1 MPGWSGEESAVNTK
15 AVRIPRHVAI
25 IMDGNGRWAE
35 RRGHPRVFGHIR
47 GASRLKPIVMEA
59 DRLGIESLTL
69 YAFSTENWGRPDGEL
84 GVLWKL
90 LKKFLKR
97 EQDELNRENVRLR
110 VFGEVDRL
118 GADVRDVLDPA
129 IAKLSANTGLKLNFA
144 LSYGGRRELA
154 RAASL
159 FAEDC
164 LKGIRKP
171 EELREDEL
179 LLEKYLWTHELEDLA
194 KVDLVIRTSGEQR
207 ISNFL
212 LWQAAYAE
220 YFFTERCWPD
230 FGVAHF
236 QEAIAA
242 FGSRERRFGKVS
254 AQLEADAIQVA
265 HAGNLGLTRISGTNE
280 TVQREVV

>member
-1 MPGWSGEESAVNTK
+1 MKTMGS
-15 AVRIPRHVAI
+15 RIPKHVAI

-59 DRLGIESLTL
+59 DRLGVEALTL
-69 YAFSTENWGRPDGEL
+69 YAFSTENWGRPDAEL

-97 EQDELNRENVRLR
+97 EQDELERENVRLR

-118 GADVRDVLDPA
+118 GPDVREVLDPA
-129 IAKLSANTGLKLNFA
+129 IQRLSKNTGLQLNFA
-144 LSYGGRRELA
+144 LSYGGRREIA

-159 FAEDC
+159 FAQDC
-164 LKGIRKP
+164 MQGLRQP
-171 EELREDEL
+171 EQLLQDEQ
-179 LLEKYLWTHELEDLA
+179 LLEKYLWTHELGDLA

-230 FGVAHF
+230 FGVPQF
-236 QEAIAA
+236 REAIEA
-242 FGSRERRFGKVS
+242 FGSRERRFGKVTP
-254 AQLEADAIQVA
+254 QP
-265 HAGNLGLTRISGTNE
+265 E
-280 TVQREVV
+280 TLHSMQSIREVV

>member
-90 LKKFLKR
+90 LKKFLRR
-97 EQDELNRENVRLR
+97 EQEELNRENVRLR
-110 VFGEVDRL
+110 VFGEVERL
-118 GADVRDVLDPA
+118 GADVRDVLNPA
-129 IAKLSANTGLKLNFA
+129 ISKLSGNTGLKLNFA

-164 LKGIRKP
+164 LKGLRKP
-171 EELREDEL
+171 EDLRQDEL

-230 FGVAHF
+230 FGIEHF

-242 FGSRERRFGKVS
+242 FGSRDRRFGMVS
-254 AQLEADAIQVA
+254 AQLGSEPAIDSSRP
-265 HAGNLGLTRISGTNE
+265 GLTRSAEIPESL
-280 TVQREVV
+280 QREVV